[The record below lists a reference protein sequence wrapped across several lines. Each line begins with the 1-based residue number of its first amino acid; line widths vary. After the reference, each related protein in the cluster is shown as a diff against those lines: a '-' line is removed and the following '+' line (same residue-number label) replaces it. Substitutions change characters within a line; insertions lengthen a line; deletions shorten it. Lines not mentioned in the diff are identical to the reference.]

1 MEGETKTALNELT
14 AENGSKME
22 VVTRRVAIKPEVI
35 ERMKRFYPLFA
46 DNLAENAKEA
56 DIISFFLDKTFEL
69 FVASGEIEKRV
80 LEIAGKG

>member
-1 MEGETKTALNELT
+1 MENESKTALRDLV
-14 AENGSKME
+14 AETDSKLE
-22 VVTRRVAIKPEVI
+22 VVTRRVVIKPEVL

-46 DNLAENAKEA
+46 DNLAENAKES

-69 FVASGEIEKRV
+69 FVASGVIEKKV

>member
-1 MEGETKTALNELT
+1 MDGETKNALNELA

-46 DNLAENAKEA
+46 DNIAENAKET

>member
-46 DNLAENAKEA
+46 DNLAENAKET